1 MNSRYDNPTAVRV
14 DVTMDCDEG
23 AHRNSLLLND
33 VELARVVD
41 ALGRYCT
48 RWGVSEF
55 SGLGSLQRLK
65 PFRAGFLAKAFAV
78 SLECCP
84 AGRRYPRVRATCRR
98 AFRVSSSRT

>member
-48 RWGVSEF
+48 RWG
-55 SGLGSLQRLK
+55 
-65 PFRAGFLAKAFAV
+65 
-78 SLECCP
+78 
-84 AGRRYPRVRATCRR
+84 
-98 AFRVSSSRT
+98 